1 MDASRL
7 ESMTDA
13 EEALAEMTRR
23 NDREKKLLREE
34 NAKILSELEAVSL
47 IDKSYYF
54 FV

>member
-34 NAKILSELEAVSL
+34 NAKIISEFEAVSYIL
-47 IDKSYYF
+47 EKFY
-54 FV
+54 VT